1 MKVNTEGTSRKS
13 LIPTGE
19 VELVEFFTQRR
30 TCDHQD
36 RGMACSV
43 ARALVRGA
51 RNALLTVTPLW
62 LARSLGGWQGESS
75 PQLKTRRA
83 RERPSRRICSARV
96 RTRPDGTT
104 NPDLN
109 QAPYLGGHPLP
120 EISRPLLSPV
130 RSPSSRNRQCGPDN
144 RRSFGCPSI
153 VRRE

>member
-13 LIPTGE
+13 LIRTGK
-19 VELVEFFTQRR
+19 VELLEFFAQRR
-30 TCDHQD
+30 ACDDQD

-96 RTRPDGTT
+96 RTRPPDGDGTRHST
-104 NPDLN
+104 ILVVAGAPLRKEFQQFDLAGAYQGFPRCAFRIYLHN
-109 QAPYLGGHPLP
+109 APC
-120 EISRPLLSPV
+120 SRMYS
-130 RSPSSRNRQCGPDN
+130 
-144 RRSFGCPSI
+144 
-153 VRRE
+153 

>member
-1 MKVNTEGTSRKS
+1 MTVNSEGTSRKS
-13 LIPTGE
+13 LIRTGK
-19 VELVEFFTQRR
+19 VELLEFFAQRR
-30 TCDHQD
+30 ACDDQD

-83 RERPSRRICSARV
+83 RERPSRRIRSEQVRIRPRRHHEARSESGSLSQW
-96 RTRPDGTT
+96 PS
-104 NPDLN
+104 
-109 QAPYLGGHPLP
+109 HPWTSPTLY
-120 EISRPLLSPV
+120 SPV
-130 RSPSSRNRQCGPDN
+130 SLPTAVVSD
-144 RRSFGCPSI
+144 CPSI